1 MSIYGFKMNYLI
13 RIIILTL
20 GGLISNIAISETL
33 AIDAQERGINST
45 CTSYLGQ
52 IEESYGLN
60 GLNITFAHPS
70 DPSLLPSL
78 HISTKNYNNGSS
90 TFSAT
95 LSPDGDHCY
104 ISTVVVTSV
113 NNQSCEE
120 ITSLKKEEIPSLN
133 DTTYADNVF
142 TILTPPDNN
151 YQLILTVTG
160 EYGCMMTET
169 RMLWPGK

>member
-20 GGLISNIAISETL
+20 GSLISNIAISETL
-33 AIDAQERGINST
+33 AFDAQERGINST

-95 LSPDGDHCY
+95 LSPDGDYCY
-104 ISTVVVTSV
+104 LSTVVVTSV

-133 DTTYADNVF
+133 DTTYSDGAF
-142 TILTPPDNN
+142 TILTPTDYS
-151 YQLILTVTG
+151 YQLIFTVTG
-160 EYGCMMTET
+160 ENSCTMTET

>member
-1 MSIYGFKMNYLI
+1 MNYLI
-13 RIIILTL
+13 KLIILTL
-20 GGLISNIAISETL
+20 SGLITNIAISETL

-45 CTSYLGQ
+45 CASYLGQ
-52 IEESYGLN
+52 IEEPYGLN

-95 LSPDGDHCY
+95 LSPDGDYCY
-104 ISTVVVTSV
+104 LSTVIVTSV

-120 ITSLKKEEIPSLN
+120 ITSLKKEENPALKDS
-133 DTTYADNVF
+133 TYADDVF
-142 TILTPPDNN
+142 TILTPPDNK
-151 YQLILTVTG
+151 YQLILTNSG
-160 EYGCMMTET
+160 ENGCTMTET
-169 RMLWPGK
+169 RMVWPGR

>member
-1 MSIYGFKMNYLI
+1 MNYLI
-13 RIIILTL
+13 KLIILTL
-20 GGLISNIAISETL
+20 GGLITNIAIAETL

-45 CTSYLGQ
+45 CASYLGQ
-52 IEESYGLN
+52 IEESYSLN

-95 LSPDGDHCY
+95 LSPDGDYCY
-104 ISTVVVTSV
+104 LSTVVVTSV
-113 NNQSCEE
+113 NTQSCEE
-120 ITSLKKEEIPSLN
+120 ITSLKKEESPSLN
-133 DTTYADNVF
+133 DTTYVDGVF
-142 TILTPPDNN
+142 TILTPLDNS

-160 EYGCMMTET
+160 ENGCTMTET

>member
-1 MSIYGFKMNYLI
+1 MNYFIKL
-13 RIIILTL
+13 IILTL
-20 GGLISNIAISETL
+20 GGLIANIAISETL

-45 CTSYLGQ
+45 CASYLGQ

-95 LSPDGDHCY
+95 LSPDGDYCY
-104 ISTVVVTSV
+104 LSTVIVTSV

-120 ITSLKKEEIPSLN
+120 ITSLKKEESPSLN
-133 DTTYADNVF
+133 DTTYADGAY
-142 TILTPPDNN
+142 TILIPPDNS
-151 YQLILTVTG
+151 YQLILTITG
-160 EYGCMMTET
+160 ENGCTMTET

>member
-1 MSIYGFKMNYLI
+1 MNYLVKL
-13 RIIILTL
+13 IILTL
-20 GGLISNIAISETL
+20 GGLITNIAISETL

-45 CTSYLGQ
+45 CASYLGQ

-95 LSPDGDHCY
+95 LSPDGDYCY
-104 ISTVVVTSV
+104 LSTVVVTSV

-120 ITSLKKEEIPSLN
+120 ITSLKKEESSSLKETN
-133 DTTYADNVF
+133 YADGAF
-142 TILTPPDNN
+142 TILTPLDNSS
-151 YQLILTVTG
+151 QLILTITG
-160 EYGCMMTET
+160 ENGCTMTET

>member
-1 MSIYGFKMNYLI
+1 MSIYRFKMKYLI

-20 GGLISNIAISETL
+20 GCLISNIAISETL
-33 AIDAQERGINST
+33 TIDAQERGVNST

-120 ITSLKKEEIPSLN
+120 ITSLKKEESPSLN
-133 DTTYADNVF
+133 DTTYADGAF
-142 TILTPPDNN
+142 TILTHPDSS
-151 YQLILTVTG
+151 YQIILTVTG
-160 EYGCMMTET
+160 ENGCTLTET
-169 RMLWPGK
+169 RMLWPGR

>member
-1 MSIYGFKMNYLI
+1 MNYLI
-13 RIIILTL
+13 KLIILTL
-20 GGLISNIAISETL
+20 SGLITTIAISETL
-33 AIDAQERGINST
+33 TIDAQERGINST
-45 CTSYLGQ
+45 CASYLGQ

-95 LSPDGDHCY
+95 LSPDGDYCY
-104 ISTVVVTSV
+104 LSTVIVTSV
-113 NNQSCEE
+113 NNQNCEE
-120 ITSLKKEEIPSLN
+120 ITSLKKEESPSLN
-133 DTTYADNVF
+133 DTTYADGAF
-142 TILTPPDNN
+142 TILTPPDNK
-151 YQLILTVTG
+151 YQLILTTSG
-160 EYGCMMTET
+160 ENGCMMTET

>member
-1 MSIYGFKMNYLI
+1 MNYLI

-45 CTSYLGQ
+45 CASYLGQ

-120 ITSLKKEEIPSLN
+120 ITSLKKEESPSLKE
-133 DTTYADNVF
+133 TTYADGVF
-142 TILTPPDNN
+142 TILTPLDNS
-151 YQLILTVTG
+151 YQLILTITG
-160 EYGCMMTET
+160 ENGCTMTET

>member
-13 RIIILTL
+13 KLIILTF
-20 GGLISNIAISETL
+20 GGFIANIAISETL
-33 AIDAQERGINST
+33 VIDAQERGINST
-45 CTSYLGQ
+45 CASYLGQ

-95 LSPDGDHCY
+95 LSPDGDYCY
-104 ISTVVVTSV
+104 LSTVVVTSV

-120 ITSLKKEEIPSLN
+120 ITSLKKEESPSLKE
-133 DTTYADNVF
+133 TTYADGVF
-142 TILTPPDNN
+142 TILTPLDNS
-151 YQLILTVTG
+151 YQLILTITG
-160 EYGCMMTET
+160 ENGCTMTET

>member
-1 MSIYGFKMNYLI
+1 MNYLI

-20 GGLISNIAISETL
+20 GGFIANIAISETL

-45 CTSYLGQ
+45 CASYLGQ

-95 LSPDGDHCY
+95 LSPDGDYCY
-104 ISTVVVTSV
+104 LSTVVVTSV

-120 ITSLKKEEIPSLN
+120 ITSLKKEESPSLKE
-133 DTTYADNVF
+133 TTYADGVF
-142 TILTPPDNN
+142 TILTPPDNS

-160 EYGCMMTET
+160 ENGCTMTET

>member
-1 MSIYGFKMNYLI
+1 MNYLI
-13 RIIILTL
+13 KLTILTL
-20 GGLISNIAISETL
+20 GGLFTNIAISEPL
-33 AIDAQERGINST
+33 AIDAQERGINTT

-52 IEESYGLN
+52 IEESYDLN

-95 LSPDGDHCY
+95 LSPDGDYCY
-104 ISTVVVTSV
+104 LSTVVVTSI

-120 ITSLKKEEIPSLN
+120 ITLLKKEESPSLKE
-133 DTTYADNVF
+133 TTYADGVF

-151 YQLILTVTG
+151 FQLILTISGKNACT
-160 EYGCMMTET
+160 MTET

>member
-1 MSIYGFKMNYLI
+1 MNYLI
-13 RIIILTL
+13 KLIILTL
-20 GGLISNIAISETL
+20 GGLIANIAISETL

-45 CTSYLGQ
+45 CASYLGQ

-95 LSPDGDHCY
+95 LSPDGDYCY
-104 ISTVVVTSV
+104 LSTVIVTSV
-113 NNQSCEE
+113 NNQSCED
-120 ITSLKKEEIPSLN
+120 ITSLKKKESPSLN
-133 DTTYADNVF
+133 GTTYADGAF
-142 TILTPPDNN
+142 TIHTPPDNS
-151 YQLILTVTG
+151 YKLIFTVAG
-160 EYGCMMTET
+160 ENACTMTET

>member
-1 MSIYGFKMNYLI
+1 MNYLI

-20 GGLISNIAISETL
+20 GCLISNIAISETL

-45 CTSYLGQ
+45 CASYLGQ

-95 LSPDGDHCY
+95 LSPDGDYCY
-104 ISTVVVTSV
+104 LSTVVVTSV

-120 ITSLKKEEIPSLN
+120 ITSLKKEESPSLKE
-133 DTTYADNVF
+133 TTYADGVF
-142 TILTPPDNN
+142 TILTPPDNS

-160 EYGCMMTET
+160 ENGCTMTET
-169 RMLWPGK
+169 RMLWPGR

>member
-1 MSIYGFKMNYLI
+1 MNYLI
-13 RIIILTL
+13 KLIILTL
-20 GGLISNIAISETL
+20 GGLFTNIAISETL

-95 LSPDGDHCY
+95 LSPDGDYCY
-104 ISTVVVTSV
+104 LSTVVVTSV
-113 NNQSCEE
+113 NNQSCEK
-120 ITSLKKEEIPSLN
+120 ITSLKKEESSSLKE
-133 DTTYADNVF
+133 TTYADGVF
-142 TILTPPDNN
+142 TILTPPDNS

-160 EYGCMMTET
+160 KNACTMTET

>member
-1 MSIYGFKMNYLI
+1 MNYLI
-13 RIIILTL
+13 KLIILTL
-20 GGLISNIAISETL
+20 GGLFTNIAISETL

-45 CTSYLGQ
+45 CASYLGQ

-95 LSPDGDHCY
+95 LSPDGDYCY
-104 ISTVVVTSV
+104 LSTVVVTSV

-120 ITSLKKEEIPSLN
+120 ITSLKKEESPSLKE
-133 DTTYADNVF
+133 TTYADSAF
-142 TILTPPDNN
+142 TILTPLDNI
-151 YQLILTVTG
+151 YQIILTVTG
-160 EYGCMMTET
+160 ENACTMTET

>member
-1 MSIYGFKMNYLI
+1 MNYLI
-13 RIIILTL
+13 RIIILTF
-20 GGLISNIAISETL
+20 GGFIANIAISETL

-45 CTSYLGQ
+45 CASYLGQ
-52 IEESYGLN
+52 IEESYSLN

-95 LSPDGDHCY
+95 LSPDGDYCY
-104 ISTVVVTSV
+104 LSTVVVTSV

-120 ITSLKKEEIPSLN
+120 ITSLKKEESPSLKEI
-133 DTTYADNVF
+133 TYADGVF
-142 TILTPPDNN
+142 TILTPLENS
-151 YQLILTVTG
+151 YQLILTASG
-160 EYGCMMTET
+160 EDGCTMTET

>member
-1 MSIYGFKMNYLI
+1 MNYFIKL
-13 RIIILTL
+13 IILTL
-20 GGLISNIAISETL
+20 GGLIANIAISETL

-45 CTSYLGQ
+45 CASYLGQ

-95 LSPDGDHCY
+95 LSPDGDYCY

-120 ITSLKKEEIPSLN
+120 ITSLKKEESPSLKE
-133 DTTYADNVF
+133 TTYADGVF
-142 TILTPPDNN
+142 TILTPPDNS

-160 EYGCMMTET
+160 ENGCTMTET

>member
-1 MSIYGFKMNYLI
+1 MSIYRFKMNYLI

-20 GGLISNIAISETL
+20 GCLISNIAISETL

-45 CTSYLGQ
+45 CSSYLGQ
-52 IEESYGLN
+52 VEESYGLN

-95 LSPDGDHCY
+95 LSPDEDYCY
-104 ISTVVVTSV
+104 LSTVVVTSV

-120 ITSLKKEEIPSLN
+120 ITSLKKEESPSLKE
-133 DTTYADNVF
+133 TTYADGVF
-142 TILTPPDNN
+142 TILTPLDNS
-151 YQLILTVTG
+151 YQLILTITG
-160 EYGCMMTET
+160 ENGCTMTET